1 MSKKYDQA
9 YFDRW
14 YRDPAHRVITAA
26 ALRRKV
32 TMVSGVAEH
41 VLRREI
47 RSVLDIGCG
56 EALWR
61 AELRRLRPRV
71 SYLGLDASE
80 YVVGRYGHS
89 RNIRQAAFADARKVV
104 GGARYDLIVCSDV
117 LHYISE
123 PELGEGLGTIADAL
137 AGIAFLEVLTKEDDP
152 DGDLTGF
159 HVRSASFYRRIFEQ
173 AGLRSVGLHCYVGP
187 GLGDSLSALE

>member
-123 PELGEGLGTIADAL
+123 PELREGLGAIADAL

-173 AGLRSVGLHCYVGP
+173 AGLRSVGMHCYVGP